1 MDEIKVIWTKIAIK
15 QRNEIF
21 DYWNNR
27 NKNNR
32 YSKQLNLK
40 IYRKIDQLKNFPN
53 TGVEIENENARVLH
67 FENYSLIYRLN
78 INQIFILAFWDTRQ
92 NPSKLLEILK
102 LK

>member
-1 MDEIKVIWTKIAIK
+1 MDEIKVIWTKIAVK

-78 INQIFILAFWDTRQ
+78 INKIFI
-92 NPSKLLEILK
+92 
-102 LK
+102 

>member
-1 MDEIKVIWTKIAIK
+1 MDEIKVIWTKIAVK

>member
-1 MDEIKVIWTKIAIK
+1 MDEIKVIWTKIAVK
-15 QRNEIF
+15 QRNKIF

-40 IYRKIDQLKNFPN
+40 IYRKIDLLKKFPY
-53 TGVEIENENARVLH
+53 TGIEIENENARVLH
-67 FENYSLIYRLN
+67 FENYSLIYKLN

>member
-1 MDEIKVIWTKIAIK
+1 MDEIKVIWTKIAVK

-40 IYRKIDQLKNFPN
+40 IYRKIDQLKNFPY

-78 INQIFILAFWDTRQ
+78 INKIFILAFGTLDKTLQ
-92 NPSKLLEILK
+92 NF
-102 LK
+102 

>member
-40 IYRKIDQLKNFPN
+40 IYRKIDQLKKFPN

-78 INQIFILAFWDTRQ
+78 INKIFILAFWDTRQ

>member
-1 MDEIKVIWTKIAIK
+1 MDEIKVIWTKIAVK

-21 DYWNNR
+21 DFWNNR

-40 IYRKIDQLKNFPN
+40 IYRKIDQLKKFPY

-78 INQIFILAFWDTRQ
+78 INKIFILAFWDTRQ

>member
-1 MDEIKVIWTKIAIK
+1 MDEIKVIWTKIAVK

-78 INQIFILAFWDTRQ
+78 INKIFILAFWDTRQ